1 MLADR
6 YLQLLTAYVD
16 GELSTRQR
24 KTAVRLLRKS
34 SEARAILQQ
43 LQDDSRNVRD
53 LTRLKLGPDFPL
65 KVLRTIA
72 QSGVRPTTSV
82 RLPVPGRTPWAAV
95 AMAASV
101 LLLISGVS
109 YWHFAP
115 RQGVRVEGP
124 FVVHRQV
131 EPVPALVAA
140 VRPLDPLAGKVIQ
153 GTFGQF
159 PQTGLRLAVKDLA
172 QPATRNRL
180 AAELRQDNAFHV
192 DVAVRDSGKAMNE
205 LAKVL
210 NKNGVQVLMTANARK
225 GLQQKQP
232 RIRYVLYAENLN
244 ASELAS
250 VLQQL
255 GGHARPGAQ
264 IGSSNAA
271 IEQLVVDTMTPEHRK
286 ELSSLLGVPA
296 NRLQPARKGPSDPPA
311 ELLNKTIIE
320 GKPAGQGTRPM
331 PAPKTAPR
339 RDDRL
344 AVVLAVNEGGAI
356 NPADSPEVRMFLSS
370 RREQRPGT
378 LQVLLVVHDTSA

>member
-6 YLQLLTAYVD
+6 DLQLLTGYLD

-34 SEARAILQQ
+34 SEARAVLQQ
-43 LQDDSRNVRD
+43 LQHDSRSVRD

-65 KVLRTIA
+65 KVMRTIA
-72 QSGVRPTTSV
+72 QTGVRPTSPV
-82 RLPVPGRTPWAAV
+82 RPPVPGMSRWATF

-109 YWHFAP
+109 YWYYAP

-124 FVVHRQV
+124 FIVHRQV
-131 EPVPALVAA
+131 EPLPAMVA

-159 PQTGLRLAVKDLA
+159 NQTGLRLAVQDLTKA
-172 QPATRNRL
+172 ATRKRL
-180 AAELRQDNAFHV
+180 TAELRQNNAYHV
-192 DVAVRDSGKAMNE
+192 DVAVRDSSQAVNN
-205 LAKVL
+205 LSRVL
-210 NKNGVQVLMTANARK
+210 NNKGINVLMAASTRLS
-225 GLQQKQP
+225 LQQKQP
-232 RIRYVLYAENLN
+232 RMRYVLYTENLS
-244 ASELAS
+244 ADELSS

-255 GGHARPGAQ
+255 GGHTRSGD
-264 IGSSNAA
+264 AA
-271 IEQLVVDTMTPEHRK
+271 IEQLVVNAMTPEHRK

-296 NRLQPARKGPSDPPA
+296 NRLQPARKGFSDPPA
-311 ELLNKTIIE
+311 DLLNKTIIE

-331 PAPKTAPR
+331 PPSPKTSPR

-344 AVVLAVNEGGAI
+344 AVVLAVSQDVSL
-356 NPADSPEVRMFLSS
+356 NPADSDEVRRFVSG
-370 RREQRPGT
+370 RRQQRPGT
-378 LQVLLVVHDTSA
+378 LQVFLVVHDASV